1 MRGTCLFVFFFF
13 SSRRRHTRLQGDWSS
28 DVCSSDLDVV
38 TVRSHQMAQ
47 AFEELKLR
55 ELARGR
61 PGLDRL
67 AQALQQQYGLRPL
80 LVGKADRAAK
90 LLRDLESGALAQVA
104 RGGREVAVVAV
115 EQGSVAMLAES
126 TSLTLPVRGGSGE
139 DTCRE
144 ILRAFFGS
152 ADGQVRFLGT
162 APGGLA
168 STRPVLEGWL
178 ARRGGRGPGAGG
190 TRPGPGHA
198 GCQV

>member
-1 MRGTCLFVFFFF
+1 MIRRPPRSTLFPYTTLF
-13 SSRRRHTRLQGDWSS
+13 
-28 DVCSSDLDVV
+28 
-38 TVRSHQMAQ
+38 RS
-47 AFEELKLR
+47 
-55 ELARGR
+55 ARGR

-67 AQALQQQYGLRPL
+67 AQALQQQYGVRPL

-162 APGGLA
+162 APGR
-168 STRPVLEGWL
+168 SEE
-178 ARRGGRGPGAGG
+178 RRVGKECRSRWSPY
-190 TRPGPGHA
+190 H
-198 GCQV
+198 